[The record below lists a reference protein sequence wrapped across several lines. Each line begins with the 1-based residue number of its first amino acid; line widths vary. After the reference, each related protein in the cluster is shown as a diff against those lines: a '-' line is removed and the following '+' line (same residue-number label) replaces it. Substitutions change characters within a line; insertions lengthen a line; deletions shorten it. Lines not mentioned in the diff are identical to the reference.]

1 MPWHIEA
8 SRLPQHLSLS
18 SFLMPTPTH
27 RKHSVAPFKQQAFL
41 PTTGTVAH
49 NNICGF
55 FHGPASLCNLCTTWE
70 SVTEH
75 SKDKIVPI
83 PPFAM
88 WRPNTS
94 NCSLLKAICSFLP
107 GGWYGIL
114 NCALLPSVG
123 QVSSVC
129 HLYWWAVC
137 LEIASSREL
146 RWLYI
151 CKVTASAEANDKHRL
166 IMYIKDSLTIT
177 CFSYFFS

>member
-1 MPWHIEA
+1 MKKSRRKRNTNIRYLTSPLHPEVHINKPANTLHQQTHPPPYQHMPWHIEA

-18 SFLMPTPTH
+18 SSLMPTPTH

-107 GGWYGIL
+107 GG
-114 NCALLPSVG
+114 
-123 QVSSVC
+123 
-129 HLYWWAVC
+129 
-137 LEIASSREL
+137 
-146 RWLYI
+146 
-151 CKVTASAEANDKHRL
+151 
-166 IMYIKDSLTIT
+166 
-177 CFSYFFS
+177 